1 MLRQLRSAEKMKRI
15 LWFGL
20 LILII
25 PSMVAFYGF
34 GTGNLGTGL
43 RGNSEAAKITYPDGS
58 ESVIGPTEL
67 RFAKNYLQNRVG
79 RYSQDQGIM
88 LDQLAMQELTDS
100 RAVMDQ
106 AINLDILRHYAESH
120 GLTVTTD
127 EVMQIFHQNTTQEQR
142 QAILQQLQMQGRS
155 VDQMIEEERK
165 GRILQRA
172 ADAIGEEARVTY
184 YEAWQEYESQNESI
198 VADYVRFTPS
208 DYMSS
213 VSVTQAGLKEYFD
226 SNQEKFRIP
235 DQVVYDY
242 VLVRKDDLKSSITVT
257 DDEVTS
263 YYTAHKEDFRLPR
276 KAEVS
281 QIFLK
286 VPTPDELQTTS
297 PAALTSVTLAATK
310 KADELYERAAK
321 GEDFAKLADTFSEE
335 ENFPPRADAGTTASD
350 SLTTAG
356 GNLGLLSEDVAKT
369 WYGDQWTSA
378 VFAMEPGSITRP
390 IRTPQGFAIVQVKK
404 IVEGDLQPVADV
416 RPVIENKIKDEKVIP
431 VFAEVGAKMQEV
443 VNNVSGGLDALAAA
457 TSSTVR
463 TTPKTNKGERFI
475 GGIGLLGDFQDP
487 IADLDQGVRSDLLSD
502 SQRHLVIQVK
512 EEIPSH
518 IPTLEDARGRVEQA
532 YKLKLA
538 EDKAREKAEELLTKS
553 TNFAAFE
560 QAVRDSGTT
569 FTHSRP
575 FTRPEVAG
583 IFGGPV
589 QDFAQKT
596 ANLEK
601 GTMHLSQAGR
611 PGQQQ
616 TFIVWHATQVTEPSK
631 TDFST
636 DLAEITGQLAERKR
650 EIMVLEFI
658 RDQRE
663 KLEGHIEIDQ
673 NFL

>member
-43 RGNSEAAKITYPDGS
+43 RGNSEAARITYPDGT

-67 RFAKNYLQNRVG
+67 RFAKNYLQNRLA
-79 RYSQDQGIM
+79 RYGQDQGIM
-88 LDQLAMQELTDS
+88 LDQLTMQELTGS
-100 RAVMDQ
+100 RSMVDQ
-106 AINLDILRHYAESH
+106 AVNLDILRHYAESH
-120 GLTVTTD
+120 GLTVTTE
-127 EVMQIFHQNTTQEQR
+127 EVMQMFHQNTTQEQR
-142 QAILQQLQMQGRS
+142 QALLQQLQMQGQS
-155 VDQMIEEERK
+155 VEQMLEEERK
-165 GRILQRA
+165 GRVLQRA
-172 ADAIGEEARVTY
+172 SEAIGEEARVTY
-184 YEAWQEYESQNESI
+184 YEAWQEYESQNESL
-198 VADYVRFTPS
+198 VADYVRFTPT

-213 VSVTQAGLKEYFD
+213 VSVTEAGLKEYFNT
-226 SNQEKFRIP
+226 NQEDFRIP
-235 DQVVYDY
+235 DQVIYDY

-263 YYTAHKEDFRLPR
+263 YYGAHKEDFRLPR

-297 PAALTSVTLAATK
+297 PAELTSITLAVTK
-310 KADELYERAAK
+310 KADDLYGRAAK
-321 GEDFAKLADTFSEE
+321 GEDFASLADSFSEE

-350 SLTTAG
+350 SLTTSG
-356 GNLGLLSEDVAKT
+356 GNLGLLSEEVAQT

-378 VFAMEPGSITRP
+378 VFSMEPGSITRP
-390 IRTPQGFAIVQVKK
+390 IRTSQGFAIVQVKK
-404 IVEGDLQPVADV
+404 VLEGDLQPVSEV
-416 RPVIENKIKDEKVIP
+416 RPVIENKIKDEKVEP
-431 VFAEVGAKMQEV
+431 VFVEVGTQMEDV
-443 VNNVSGGLDALAAA
+443 LDNVSGGLDALAAA
-457 TSSTVR
+457 TSSTIK
-463 TTPKTNKGERFI
+463 TTPKTNEGERFI
-475 GGIGLLGDFQDP
+475 GGIGLLGDFQEP
-487 IADLDQGVRSDLLSD
+487 IADLDQGIRSDLLSD
-502 SQRHLVIQVK
+502 SQRHLVVQVK

-518 IPTLEDARGRVEQA
+518 IPTLEEAKARVEQA

-553 TNFAAFE
+553 TDFAAFQ
-560 QAVRDSGTT
+560 QAVLDSGTT
-569 FTHSRP
+569 TTHSRP
-575 FTRPEVAG
+575 FTRPEVAS

-589 QDFAQKT
+589 QNFAQET

-601 GTMHLSQAGR
+601 GTMHMSQAGR

-616 TFIVWHATQVTEPSK
+616 SFIIWHATQVTEPSK

-636 DLAEITGQLAERKR
+636 DLDQITARLAERKR
-650 EIMVLEFI
+650 EIMVLDYI

-663 KLEGHIEIDQ
+663 KLEGNIEIDP
-673 NFL
+673 NYL